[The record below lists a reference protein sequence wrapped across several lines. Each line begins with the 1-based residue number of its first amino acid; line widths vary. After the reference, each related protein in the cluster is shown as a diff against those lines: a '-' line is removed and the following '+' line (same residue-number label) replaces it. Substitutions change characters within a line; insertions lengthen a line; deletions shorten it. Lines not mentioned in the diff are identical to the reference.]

1 MGLLMKKNNVEVGA
15 IVVSYNPEYSRLLS
29 LCDSLSKQVDVI
41 ILVDNGSNNF
51 ISEKISIA
59 DNVIVISLR
68 ENQGIATAQNVG
80 IKKIIDLGLKYVV
93 FFDQD
98 SIVPNGLIGCL
109 KNNFIAC
116 SQHGHSVS
124 AVGPIFFDYR
134 FSFYYPQIV
143 LNRFG
148 VRNRLVLKPTDPVT
162 EVSFIISSGMFTSVD
177 VLNDVG
183 FMTDELFIDYVDT
196 EWCFRSLSKGYK
208 IFAIP
213 DACMEHAIGDNN
225 IKFICWKLPVHSPF
239 RRYYRMRNMF
249 YLFKLPY
256 IPFLLKLREFITN
269 NIHQLIITITSDN
282 KKAYLNSWFKA
293 LVDGIKIMFGSK
305 L

>member
-1 MGLLMKKNNVEVGA
+1 MKKNNVEVGA

-109 KNNFIAC
+109 KIILLLV
-116 SQHGHSVS
+116 HSMDIPCQLL
-124 AVGPIFFDYR
+124 GLFF
-134 FSFYYPQIV
+134 
-143 LNRFG
+143 L
-148 VRNRLVLKPTDPVT
+148 
-162 EVSFIISSGMFTSVD
+162 IIDF
-177 VLNDVG
+177 
-183 FMTDELFIDYVDT
+183 LFIT
-196 EWCFRSLSKGYK
+196 LRS
-208 IFAIP
+208 F
-213 DACMEHAIGDNN
+213 
-225 IKFICWKLPVHSPF
+225 
-239 RRYYRMRNMF
+239 
-249 YLFKLPY
+249 
-256 IPFLLKLREFITN
+256 
-269 NIHQLIITITSDN
+269 
-282 KKAYLNSWFKA
+282 
-293 LVDGIKIMFGSK
+293 
-305 L
+305 

>member
-15 IVVSYNPEYSRLLS
+15 IVVSYNPEYARLLS

-109 KNNFIAC
+109 KIILLLV
-116 SQHGHSVS
+116 HSMDIPCQLL
-124 AVGPIFFDYR
+124 GLFF
-134 FSFYYPQIV
+134 
-143 LNRFG
+143 L
-148 VRNRLVLKPTDPVT
+148 
-162 EVSFIISSGMFTSVD
+162 IIDF
-177 VLNDVG
+177 
-183 FMTDELFIDYVDT
+183 LFIT
-196 EWCFRSLSKGYK
+196 LRS
-208 IFAIP
+208 F
-213 DACMEHAIGDNN
+213 
-225 IKFICWKLPVHSPF
+225 
-239 RRYYRMRNMF
+239 
-249 YLFKLPY
+249 
-256 IPFLLKLREFITN
+256 
-269 NIHQLIITITSDN
+269 
-282 KKAYLNSWFKA
+282 
-293 LVDGIKIMFGSK
+293 
-305 L
+305 